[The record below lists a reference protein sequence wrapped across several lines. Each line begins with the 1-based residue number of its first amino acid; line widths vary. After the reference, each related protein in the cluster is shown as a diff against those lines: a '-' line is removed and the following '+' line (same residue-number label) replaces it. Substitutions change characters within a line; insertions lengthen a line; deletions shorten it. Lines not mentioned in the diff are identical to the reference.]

1 MTTHISSSND
11 ATPDFSLLLPSAQ
24 SGDKDAQLTIVQA
37 FRPLVLKLA
46 LQEFDPV
53 QRVELIDV
61 LTVQVLEAIHKF
73 PGEHP
78 ERFPGFVKKHLL
90 LSLSYY
96 KRKQIRKKLLAEKL
110 NTLERTNP
118 VYLED
123 FGRTERHRKLKE
135 AYESLPPEDRRL
147 VYLAAIDE
155 DSSWNDIK
163 DQFQQPISTL
173 YGRYK
178 RALRAMKDVLS
189 EKPDRAKDSS

>member
-1 MTTHISSSND
+1 M
-11 ATPDFSLLLPSAQ
+11 
-24 SGDKDAQLTIVQA
+24 
-37 FRPLVLKLA
+37 
-46 LQEFDPV
+46 
-53 QRVELIDV
+53 
-61 LTVQVLEAIHKF
+61 
-73 PGEHP
+73 
-78 ERFPGFVKKHLL
+78 KKHLL

-123 FGRTERHRKLKE
+123 FGRTERHRRLKE
-135 AYESLPPEDRRL
+135 AYESLSPDERRL